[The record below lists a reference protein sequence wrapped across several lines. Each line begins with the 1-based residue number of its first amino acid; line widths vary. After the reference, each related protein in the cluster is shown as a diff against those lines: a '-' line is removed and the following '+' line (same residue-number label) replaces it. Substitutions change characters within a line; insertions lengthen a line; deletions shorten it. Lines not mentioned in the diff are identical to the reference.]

1 MKRKFSKIGMLM
13 LFIVSV
19 VSCAHIT
26 SDTKNMNNYGA
37 KASREDSTLEVKE
50 MLLYAIQDEY
60 LANKEYEIIMDEYG
74 QQRPFSNI
82 KKAEERH
89 ISMLKEVLFKNGID
103 IPKDDSSEYVKLP
116 NSIDEAYRL
125 GVEAEIENIAMY
137 ERFLQQELT
146 VDARRAFEA
155 LKNASE
161 NHLRA
166 FRKFVSD

>member
-1 MKRKFSKIGMLM
+1 MKKKLVGAMLVGV
-13 LFIVSV
+13 LSV
-19 VSCAHIT
+19 AGFAVATT
-26 SDTKNMNNYGA
+26 STKNMNNYGA

-60 LANKEYEIIMDEYG
+60 LANKEYEKIMDEYG

-89 ISMLKEVLFKNGID
+89 ISMLKTVLSNNKIE
-103 IPKDDSSEYVKLP
+103 IPKDESSTIVKLP
-116 NSIDEAYRL
+116 ESLDEAYKA

-137 ERFLQQELT
+137 ERFLQQELPKD
-146 VDARRAFEA
+146 VRQVFES

-166 FRKFVSD
+166 FRRFSEN

>member
-1 MKRKFSKIGMLM
+1 MRFLLGVLLGVFLM
-13 LFIVSV
+13 GNTVL
-19 VSCAHIT
+19 AA
-26 SDTKNMNNYGA
+26 DTGCGA
-37 KASREDSTLEVKE
+37 KGAVNVSQPTVQE
-50 MLLYAIQDEY
+50 MLQFAIQDEY
-60 LANKEYEIIMDEYG
+60 LANKEYELIMNKYG
-74 QQRPFSNI
+74 TQRPFSNI

>member
-1 MKRKFSKIGMLM
+1 MKRKFNKTGMLTLIM
-13 LFIVSV
+13 VSV
-19 VSCAHIT
+19 VSCAQIT

-60 LANKEYEIIMDEYG
+60 LANKEYEMIMDEYG

>member
-1 MKRKFSKIGMLM
+1 MLTK
-13 LFIVSV
+13 LNLAAQSPGNFFCCIIVEISV
-19 VSCAHIT
+19 DLILNLVGT
-26 SDTKNMNNYGA
+26 SEPSIDC
-37 KASREDSTLEVKE
+37 SVK
-50 MLLYAIQDEY
+50 LLHQRAA
-60 LANKEYEIIMDEYG
+60 LANQFDAI
-74 QQRPFSNI
+74 
-82 KKAEERH
+82 
-89 ISMLKEVLFKNGID
+89 NGID

>member
-37 KASREDSTLEVKE
+37 KTSREDSTLEVKE

-60 LANKEYEIIMDEYG
+60 LANKEYEKIMDEYG

-89 ISMLKEVLFKNGID
+89 ISMLKTVLSNNKIE
-103 IPKDDSSEYVKLP
+103 IPKDESSTIVKLP
-116 NSIDEAYRL
+116 ESLDEAYKA

>member
-1 MKRKFSKIGMLM
+1 MKRKFNKTGMLTLIM
-13 LFIVSV
+13 VSV

-60 LANKEYEIIMDEYG
+60 LANKEYEKIMDEYG

-89 ISMLKEVLFKNGID
+89 ISMLKTVLSNNKIE
-103 IPKDDSSEYVKLP
+103 IPKDESSTIVKLP
-116 NSIDEAYRL
+116 ESLDEAYKA

-137 ERFLQQELT
+137 ERFLQQELPKD
-146 VDARRAFEA
+146 VRQVFES

-166 FRKFVSD
+166 FRRFSEN